1 MTDSATTFE
10 KTDLVVDNGS
20 FQMKVGF
27 TEDDAPKNVFSSV
40 VGRPKHE
47 TVLNGEKQDCYVGN
61 EAQSKRGILA
71 LNYPLEGG
79 VVTNWDDMEKIWHHT
94 FYNELRIAPEEHPI
108 IMTEP
113 PLNPNSN
120 RERMT
125 QIMFETFEFPSF
137 YVANTALLSLYASG
151 RTTGVVVSSGYNVS
165 HIVPIYEGYNL
176 PHATLSVDFAGKE
189 LTNHMRKL
197 LSEGAHHFTTMSG
210 SSEICRDIKEKFCY
224 VSLDNEEEMRS
235 AVSSETAENQYE
247 LPDGQIITIMKER
260 FRCSEVLF
268 KPSLGGKESPGIH
281 EICYGSIIA
290 CDPDLRQ
297 GILNKLFA
305 NIVLSGG
312 TNLLPGMAERLQ
324 KEVSNLVPSHLD
336 VKVVHPPEKK
346 YSAWTGGSI
355 LASLSTF
362 KKMWITKQEYE
373 EAGPGIVHQKCF

>member
-1 MTDSATTFE
+1 MSDTGCETTFE
-10 KTDLVVDNGS
+10 QTNLVVDNGS

-27 TEDDAPKNVFSSV
+27 AGDDVPKNVLSSV
-40 VGRPKHE
+40 VGHPKLK
-47 TVLNGEKQDCYVGN
+47 TLNGEKRDCYVGN
-61 EAQSKRGILA
+61 EAQSKAGILA
-71 LNYPLEGG
+71 LKYPLEGG
-79 VVTNWDDMEKIWHHT
+79 VVANWDDMEKIWHHT

-137 YVANTALLSLYASG
+137 YVANTALLSMYASG
-151 RTTGVVVSSGYNVS
+151 RTIGVVVSSGYDVS

-176 PHATLSVDFAGKE
+176 PHVTLSVDIAGKE
-189 LTNHMRKL
+189 LTNHMKKL
-197 LSEGAHHFTTMSG
+197 LGERAYQFTTMSG
-210 SSEICRDIKEKFCY
+210 SSEICRDIKEKLCY
-224 VSLDNEEEMRS
+224 VSLDYEEEMRS

-260 FRCSEVLF
+260 FRCPEFLF

-281 EICYGSIIA
+281 KICYKSIKTCGAEIWK
-290 CDPDLRQ
+290 D
-297 GILNKLFA
+297 LFA

-312 TNLLPGMAERLQ
+312 NNLLPGMAERLQ
-324 KEVSNLVPSHLD
+324 KEVSNLAPSHLD

-362 KKMWITKQEYE
+362 KEMWITKEEYE
-373 EAGPGIVHQKCF
+373 ETGPCIVHQKCFR